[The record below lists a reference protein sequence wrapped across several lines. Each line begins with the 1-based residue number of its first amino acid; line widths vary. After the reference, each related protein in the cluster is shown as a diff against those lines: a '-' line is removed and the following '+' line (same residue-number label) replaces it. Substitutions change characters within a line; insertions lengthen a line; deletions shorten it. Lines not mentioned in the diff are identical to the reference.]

1 MDLETQGEGALMAHC
16 QSRIDLTAAP
26 ISASAPP
33 VDEMQLRQE
42 WRTPP
47 KFLAALSREF
57 AIGVDVASSDDNAVA
72 RNHLTREMDGL
83 SRSWFRLEDAGHV
96 VHYPR
101 VAWCNPGFKDLGA
114 WVAKAIQEVDA
125 NPGCVALIMGTA
137 APSTIWWARA
147 LAAGAEIRLLAPR
160 VQFVAPPGIKQSS
173 NARENALV
181 IIRSQ
186 VGGAA
191 IMRERRAHI
200 WTWRWDAEAALTN
213 SEES

>member
-1 MDLETQGEGALMAHC
+1 
-16 QSRIDLTAAP
+16 
-26 ISASAPP
+26 
-33 VDEMQLRQE
+33 
-42 WRTPP
+42 
-47 KFLAALSREF
+47 
-57 AIGVDVASSDDNAVA
+57 
-72 RNHLTREMDGL
+72 
-83 SRSWFRLEDAGHV
+83 
-96 VHYPR
+96 
-101 VAWCNPGFKDLGA
+101 
-114 WVAKAIQEVDA
+114 
-125 NPGCVALIMGTA
+125 
-137 APSTIWWARA
+137 
-147 LAAGAEIRLLAPR
+147 